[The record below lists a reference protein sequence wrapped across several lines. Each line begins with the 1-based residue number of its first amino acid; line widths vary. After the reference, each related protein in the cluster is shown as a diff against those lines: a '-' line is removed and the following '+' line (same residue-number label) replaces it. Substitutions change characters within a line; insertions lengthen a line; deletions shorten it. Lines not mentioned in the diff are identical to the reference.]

1 MSDKV
6 ISVLM
11 LDYVIIYPLWQS
23 LPICYDV
30 IVPKLN
36 STCFSINLD
45 NYWKSTNLEW
55 SKSLLDLPTLTI
67 KEIEQF
73 IEESGKTGKTQK
85 RADNFL
91 YENFLDSVS
100 CLHDTNHSYVRA
112 ICCASYTKSQYHQLS
127 CALSKISAQ
136 ILYAHCTCKPG
147 QGAYLILVCSDN
159 QFVQ

>member
-1 MSDKV
+1 
-6 ISVLM
+6 M
-11 LDYVIIYPLWQS
+11 LWCDCAKI
-23 LPICYDV
+23 
-30 IVPKLN
+30 KLY
-36 STCFSINLD
+36 CFSINLD

-73 IEESGKTGKTQK
+73 FEESGKTGKTQK

-100 CLHDTNHSYVRA
+100 CSHDTNHSYVRA

-127 CALSKISAQ
+127 CALSKIVHKF
-136 ILYAHCTCKPG
+136 YMHTTCKPG

-159 QFVQ
+159 QFVQW